1 MRKVILQMQMS
12 VDGFVAGSN
21 GELDW
26 MNFNWD
32 DTLSNYVLELTN
44 SVDTIVMGKN
54 LAIGFI
60 PYWKNVASNAD
71 DPQYEFGKMMT
82 DKPKVVFSKTL
93 ERSEWYNTTL
103 AKDIVEEITKLKD
116 QQGKDIIA
124 YGGAQFVSGLIKHD
138 LIDEYH
144 LFVNAVII
152 GSGMAIFKEV
162 EKKKLKLVKAT
173 TSRDTGIVILHYQ
186 P

>member
-103 AKDIVEEITKLKD
+103 AKDIVVRLP
-116 QQGKDIIA
+116 
-124 YGGAQFVSGLIKHD
+124 
-138 LIDEYH
+138 
-144 LFVNAVII
+144 N
-152 GSGMAIFKEV
+152 
-162 EKKKLKLVKAT
+162 
-173 TSRDTGIVILHYQ
+173 
-186 P
+186 